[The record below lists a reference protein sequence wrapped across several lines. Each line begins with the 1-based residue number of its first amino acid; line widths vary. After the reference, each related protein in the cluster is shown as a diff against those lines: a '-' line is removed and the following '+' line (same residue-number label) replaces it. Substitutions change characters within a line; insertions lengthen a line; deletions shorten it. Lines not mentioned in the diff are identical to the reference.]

1 MLTPKTNILTTMSFL
16 SVESKKK
23 AEILDVTLKCS
34 IPHYPRNL
42 ECDKIVEILPIKI
55 VHGDHEILGD
65 FIIRKVTQL
74 NMNKKHQY
82 LWSFITILFFRWNFL
97 GSSTLYFNEILV
109 LTSTGCP
116 RSKFSNSNC
125 YYSETVHL
133 RP

>member
-34 IPHYPRNL
+34 IPHYPRNS
-42 ECDKIVEILPIKI
+42 ESDKIVEILPIKI

-74 NMNKKHQY
+74 NMNTLSTSIY
-82 LWSFITILFFRWNFL
+82 DLLSLSY
-97 GSSTLYFNEILV
+97 SSGEI
-109 LTSTGCP
+109 S
-116 RSKFSNSNC
+116 
-125 YYSETVHL
+125 
-133 RP
+133 